1 MLEDAE
7 VRNKIFLLLKYR
19 LYVHEIVL
27 LHRNY
32 KLQTLTMNTV
42 QSSVAMALSLAVQ
55 VVNVA
60 YTKILYIISLR
71 FNYI

>member
-7 VRNKIFLLLKYR
+7 VRNKIFLPLKYR

-55 VVNVA
+55 EVNVA